1 MIRFLYIILFVFLI
15 QPAFSQMS
23 LQVVMDSV
31 AANNKTLSASR
42 QYFETQKLN
51 AKTGIYL
58 ANPSVSF
65 DKLSNPSGNYSEM
78 LISQSF
84 DFPSAYVHKSKIAN
98 LSASQADERYRQAK
112 LEVITNVAQIYAELI
127 FTNRKVSILTKR
139 QAMAL
144 QLQSGIE
151 KRLSTGDANIFE
163 ANRVRSELAKTQSEL
178 RITESHRK
186 ALNLKLTEL
195 NGGKP
200 LAIADT
206 VFSGITGFVVS
217 DTSMN
222 VISSRNPQVKQWE
235 AEMQIA
241 QRNISLQRALSLP
254 KFEIGYRQ
262 DINTGQTFSGFHAG
276 ISIPLFENKNTV
288 KSAKA
293 KQLYTIE
300 AFNAYRLELQSNISQ
315 LMEEYKAVLLS
326 VSSMNEVFK
335 TLNTPELL
343 LKAYNAG
350 QINYTEFFSEYENY
364 QQTALYIEELNQK
377 AASMQLQLHVLY
389 GL

>member
-1 MIRFLYIILFVFLI
+1 MIRFLSIILFVFLI

-23 LQVVMDSV
+23 FQVVMDSV

-42 QYFETQKLN
+42 QYFETQKLS

-78 LISQSF
+78 VISQSF

-112 LEVITNVAQIYAELI
+112 LEVITYVAQVYAELI

-139 QAMAL
+139 QAMAV

-151 KRLSTGDANIFE
+151 KRLSAGDANIFE

-178 RITESHRK
+178 QITESRRK
-186 ALNLKLTEL
+186 ALNMKLTEL

-200 LAIADT
+200 LVVTDT
-206 VFSGITGFVVS
+206 VFSEITGFVVS
-217 DTSMN
+217 DTSTN

-293 KQLYTIE
+293 RQLYATE
-300 AFNAYRLELQSNISQ
+300 AFNAYRLELQSNVSQ
-315 LMEEYKAVLLS
+315 LLEEYKAVQLS

-343 LKAYNAG
+343 LKAYKAG

-364 QQTALYIEELNQK
+364 QQTSLHVEELNQK
-377 AASMQLQLHVLY
+377 AASLQLQLYVLS